1 MGLLTAF
8 LFLCVQPAQAAQ
20 SQKVKVAFLADQSL
34 SADAREVLRLVK
46 QEGADL
52 IFNQGDFDYE
62 DDPAAWEK
70 MHTDI
75 LGGSFPMFA
84 ALGNHDVKAWK
95 GYVQKLDERLK
106 RIPGASCTGQIG
118 LQAVCT
124 YRGLSMVFGAVALG
138 TPYKDEE
145 FFRQSL
151 ATAPGPWKICSWHI
165 PHPLMQVGGK
175 EDDVPWG
182 PYEECRKAGAIIA
195 TGHEHS
201 YSRTHLMDNFAT
213 QKFVKTPVG
222 PLVIRKGRTFAFVS
236 GLGGASV
243 RVQKRG
249 DAWWAATY
257 TKNPKRAAWRAFLH
271 LPQRPRE

>member
-1 MGLLTAF
+1 MLKPGRAMYRSSMSGSNESRGRPAPARSACRRSAPTAG
-8 LFLCVQPAQAAQ
+8 
-20 SQKVKVAFLADQSL
+20 SRWS
-34 SADAREVLRLVK
+34 SARWRWERLIK
-46 QEGADL
+46 TKSSSG
-52 IFNQGDFDYE
+52 
-62 DDPAAWEK
+62 
-70 MHTDI
+70 
-75 LGGSFPMFA
+75 
-84 ALGNHDVKAWK
+84 KAWP
-95 GYVQKLDERLK
+95 R
-106 RIPGASCTGQIG
+106 R
-118 LQAVCT
+118 QA
-124 YRGLSMVFGAVALG
+124 RGKS
-138 TPYKDEE
+138 
-145 FFRQSL
+145 
-151 ATAPGPWKICSWHI
+151 APGTFRILSCRW
-165 PHPLMQVGGK
+165 VGRRTTFPG
-175 EDDVPWG
+175 G
-182 PYEECRKAGAIIA
+182 LTRSAAKAGAIIA